1 MYLSPGNTGVPNF
14 QFGFVGCKTHSLIL
28 QLACATADYA
38 KSTSVSISTAWTK
51 NTWEI
56 NLTLRDNNEEGRSV
70 ALYWDFENLHA
81 GLAEAKYGEG
91 VYSKPDNRFKPQEP
105 LVDVQAVVELGAS
118 FGPIAINRAY
128 GNWQWYGRYRDT
140 LLQSAVELIQLF
152 PPGSS
157 AKNGADIK
165 LCLDAAEDISRFAH
179 IGTVIIIGG
188 DSDFMPVAQKI
199 KTAGRTLVGVGT
211 RKNTNRHW
219 AKSCHEFRYY
229 DTLVGTLDTGDAA
242 KANEEHDVASLS
254 PICSADEMLTR
265 AIRLLAETKG
275 DVWVNKASVLPMI
288 KRLDPTF
295 DSKDYG
301 YVNFAEMLKALDT
314 VVEVKKGEYDH
325 IVRLR

>member
-1 MYLSPGNTGVPNF
+1 MAGN
-14 QFGFVGCKTHSLIL
+14 
-28 QLACATADYA
+28 D
-38 KSTSVSISTAWTK
+38 
-51 NTWEI
+51 
-56 NLTLRDNNEEGRSV
+56 NEENRSV

-91 VYSKPDNRFKPQEP
+91 VYSKPDNRFKAQEP
-105 LVDVQAVVELGAS
+105 LIDVQAVVELGSS

-128 GNWQWYGRYRDT
+128 CNWQFYGRYRDA

-152 PPGSS
+152 PPGAS

-165 LCLDAAEDISRFAH
+165 LCLDATEDISRFGH
-179 IGTVIIIGG
+179 IGTIIIIGG

-199 KTAGRTLVGVGT
+199 KAAGRTLIGIGT

-229 DTLVGTLDTGDAA
+229 DTLVEALTTEDAP
-242 KANEEHDVASLS
+242 KPNDANDAQDAT
-254 PICSADEMLTR
+254 PPPPADPAADMLKR
-265 AIRLLAETKG
+265 AVRLLAETKG
-275 DVWVNKASVLPMI
+275 EAWVNKGAVWHMI

-295 DSKDYG
+295 DTKDHG
-301 YVNFAEMLKALDT
+301 HANFAEMVKALDS
-314 VVEVKKGEYDH
+314 VVELKKGESDH